1 MLAIVMLV
9 TMIAGIFIGVPVAF
23 TLLFLALGFGYA
35 TMGEN
40 VFDLAYYN
48 LVGGL
53 SDEVFMAIPMFIFMG
68 YVAERAGLVEGL
80 FDSLKRLMSAVKGSL
95 YYVVIIIAILISLAT
110 GVVGASVTLL
120 GIMAAPHMM
129 RLGYDPKL
137 SAGVIA
143 GGGSMIMIPPSVP
156 LIVMAPTMN
165 VNIIDLYAAVMGPG
179 LLIACMFM
187 VYCAFQVYSKPNLA
201 PIVTREHIPWTLY
214 GKLLLDI
221 FPLGFLIFV
230 TLGSMLFGLATSTEA
245 GAFGAA
251 GALLLALL
259 NRKLSLKRL
268 QEALLKTTT
277 TSAVVMLLA
286 IASTIFGAVFT
297 GLGGD
302 NVIVDT
308 LNSLPIP
315 PWALVG
321 SILVLCH
328 ILGWPFE
335 WPVVVLVFLPVFL
348 PILVNTG
355 VDMLWFGAALAIV
368 IQTAYLTPP
377 VALTSY
383 YLKQVVPQWDLTMIF
398 KSMMPFMWIQV
409 LAVCILFMAPGIAT
423 YLPKYLEEAR
433 QSLNNSVTGEKP
445 AGEIDFLFRT
455 KPKTNQ

>member
-9 TMIAGIFIGVPVAF
+9 AMIAGIFVGIPVAF
-23 TLLFLALGFGYA
+23 TLLFLALGFGYI

-48 LVGGL
+48 LIGGL

-68 YVAERAGLVEGL
+68 YVAERTGLVEGL
-80 FDSLKRLMSAVKGSL
+80 FDSLKRMLSGIKGSL
-95 YYVVIIIAILISLAT
+95 YYVVIVIAILISLAT

-129 RLGYDPKL
+129 RLGYDHKL

-143 GGGSMIMIPPSVP
+143 AGGSMIIIPPSVP

-165 VNIIDLYAAVMGPG
+165 VSIVDLYAAVMGPG
-179 LLIACMFM
+179 LMIAFMFM
-187 VYCAFQVYSKPNLA
+187 VYCAYQVRRYPELA
-201 PIVTREHIPWTLY
+201 PATEREHVPWTLY
-214 GKLLLDI
+214 IRLILDV
-221 FPLGFLIFV
+221 FPLAFLIAV

-245 GAFGAA
+245 GSFGAA
-251 GALLLALL
+251 GALILALA
-259 NRKLSLKRL
+259 NRSLTWERL
-268 QEALLKTTT
+268 QEAMLKTTS

-302 NVIVDT
+302 NIIVDA

-315 PWALVG
+315 TWALVG
-321 SILVLCH
+321 TILVLCH

-335 WPVVVLVFLPVFL
+335 WPVVVLVFLPMFM
-348 PILVNTG
+348 PILVSNN
-355 VDMLWFGAALAIV
+355 VDMLWFGAALGIV

-383 YLKQVVPQWDLTMIF
+383 YLKQVVPSWDLTMIF

-409 LAVCILFMAPGIAT
+409 LAVCILFLTPSIAT
-423 YLPKYLEEAR
+423 WLPKYLDQQR
-433 QSLNNSVTGEKP
+433 QLLNNAVTGEKP
-445 AGEIDFLFRT
+445 EGQIDFLSMS
-455 KPKTNQ
+455 KSKSN